1 MIGRIWNS
9 AFVKAHFWQSA
20 GNYFG
25 MAGALGISLVLSRL
39 IPVSEFGRFAFVSST
54 VALSMVP
61 ASFSLGAVLVSDGG
75 KTEGLD
81 REILSLCLPI
91 SFLKLLCLLPV
102 AGFFLWKDGM
112 PTAMLALLCALPEI
126 FKEYLTVPKAFVEGQ
141 QKFHFNTANAVAGTF
156 VSGGASVLTAWLG
169 WGAFA
174 LAISSLSSWALGT
187 CLYLWAARLVP
198 VLAFRFSTLRRH
210 IRAAMGLWFNGLTE
224 VAMNRVDKLFVGH
237 FYGDIA
243 LGSYNR
249 AFNYAPLSIM
259 LLNSFLTNPTVSLL
273 SRQEDKMGRRK
284 VLAKTAGIVL
294 FGATINFLV
303 FFLFSESLV
312 PFLFGA
318 EWAIAVPY
326 FRAFSSYSIVI
337 GTMYL
342 SIAALLAF
350 RKYRLLAFA
359 RGGCLLLFLAL
370 LFTVGTGASGVT
382 VAVLL
387 QIALAIQTA
396 ILWIAVRKDFFG

>member
-1 MIGRIWNS
+1 
-9 AFVKAHFWQSA
+9 
-20 GNYFG
+20 
-25 MAGALGISLVLSRL
+25 
-39 IPVSEFGRFAFVSST
+39 
-54 VALSMVP
+54 
-61 ASFSLGAVLVSDGG
+61 
-75 KTEGLD
+75 
-81 REILSLCLPI
+81 
-91 SFLKLLCLLPV
+91 
-102 AGFFLWKDGM
+102 
-112 PTAMLALLCALPEI
+112 
-126 FKEYLTVPKAFVEGQ
+126 
-141 QKFHFNTANAVAGTF
+141 
-156 VSGGASVLTAWLG
+156 
-169 WGAFA
+169 
-174 LAISSLSSWALGT
+174 
-187 CLYLWAARLVP
+187 
-198 VLAFRFSTLRRH
+198 
-210 IRAAMGLWFNGLTE
+210 
-224 VAMNRVDKLFVGH
+224 
-237 FYGDIA
+237 
-243 LGSYNR
+243 
-249 AFNYAPLSIM
+249 
-259 LLNSFLTNPTVSLL
+259 
-273 SRQEDKMGRRK
+273 MGRRK